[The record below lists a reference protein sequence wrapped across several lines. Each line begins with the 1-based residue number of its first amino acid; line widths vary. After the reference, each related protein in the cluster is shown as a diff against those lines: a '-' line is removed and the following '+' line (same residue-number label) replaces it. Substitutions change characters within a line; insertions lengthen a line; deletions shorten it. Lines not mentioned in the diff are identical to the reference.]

1 MPLVKHELLTVPE
14 HMTYPYLKWQWIFY
28 KMEHMTVMNKDMTGL
43 LLQQME
49 HIRGHLWHRYS
60 VTDNQVMVVT
70 LKLSKWWLQLN
81 L

>member
-1 MPLVKHELLTVPE
+1 
-14 HMTYPYLKWQWIFY
+14 
-28 KMEHMTVMNKDMTGL
+28 MNKDMTGL

-70 LKLSKWWLQLN
+70 LKLLKWWLQLN